1 MQSYY
6 TATIWK
12 HPIKL
17 KMTCKRAKAVAW
29 ENVSNAE
36 VISVVDASYRKA
48 TLSGDF
54 VLSPFVPLPI
64 PTSGIGEIDVLCRWF
79 DHRLVSSGLT
89 FIVDFSKVK
98 HLTNYSGTVISDIAK

>member
-12 HPIKL
+12 SPIKL
-17 KMTCKRAKAVAW
+17 QMTCKKAKAVDW

-48 TLSGDF
+48 TLSGIF
-54 VLSPFVPLPI
+54 VLSPFTTFPI
-64 PTSGIGEIDVLCRWF
+64 DTSGIGKIDVLCRWF

-89 FIVDFSKVK
+89 LKVDFSKVQ
-98 HLTNYSGTVISDIAK
+98 HITNYSGTVIKNIEK